1 MLVLSFFNFFVFRF
15 FYQVLRSSFCFLVA
29 SKINFK
35 GGIRVHFRGR
45 ICAHNNIAHSC
56 ITIMDYSSSFS
67 LSRTSSLE
75 DVRDEENV
83 VLTNLRESLRV
94 FKTEFAESSMVLDS
108 PQKSSGDAQV
118 MIRIFTI
125 INFLFLRD
133 YVVYQY
139 NI

>member
-1 MLVLSFFNFFVFRF
+1 
-15 FYQVLRSSFCFLVA
+15 
-29 SKINFK
+29 
-35 GGIRVHFRGR
+35 
-45 ICAHNNIAHSC
+45 
-56 ITIMDYSSSFS
+56 MDYSSSFS